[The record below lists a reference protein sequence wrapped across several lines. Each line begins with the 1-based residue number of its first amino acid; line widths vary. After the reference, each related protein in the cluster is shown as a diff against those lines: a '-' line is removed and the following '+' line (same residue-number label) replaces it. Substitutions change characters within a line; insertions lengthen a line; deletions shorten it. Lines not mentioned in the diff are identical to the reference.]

1 MRVLLCILVVL
12 IIGVVVLYFVGRN
25 MQKKQ
30 EAQQAQIEA
39 MKQTVSMLIIDK
51 KRMKLKE
58 AGLPQAVIEQT
69 PKMLRNSKIDTRK
82 IHITQ
87 EPERMVVNVDYA
99 LDINYEYLADCQIV
113 MDIRSKGSAEK
124 LIV

>member
-1 MRVLLCILVVL
+1 MLSLLTADAAQGGGMIMIVYLVL
-12 IIGVVVLYFVGRN
+12 IVGFFYFFLMRP
-25 MQKKQ
+25 QKK
-30 EAQQAQIEA
+30 
-39 MKQTVSMLIIDK
+39 
-51 KRMKLKE
+51 
-58 AGLPQAVIEQT
+58 
-69 PKMLRNSKIDTRK
+69 
-82 IHITQ
+82 